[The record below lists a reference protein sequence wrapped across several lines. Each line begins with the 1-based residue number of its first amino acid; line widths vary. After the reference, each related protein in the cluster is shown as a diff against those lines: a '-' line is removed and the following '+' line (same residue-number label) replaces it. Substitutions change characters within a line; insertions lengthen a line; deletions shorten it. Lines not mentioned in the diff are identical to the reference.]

1 MVGTWRAF
9 HLVEF
14 GTRTHLVGWHRRRR
28 EWRPVCGL
36 FSARSGRVTYS
47 PTLKL
52 CRTCERLTSELP
64 PITPALERWQ
74 GEP

>member
-1 MVGTWRAF
+1 MVAAYRWF

-14 GTRTHLVGWHRRRR
+14 GSRTHLVGWRRH

-36 FSARSGRVTYS
+36 FPARSGRVTYS
-47 PTLKL
+47 PTLPL

-64 PITPALERWQ
+64 PIKAVLP
-74 GEP
+74 